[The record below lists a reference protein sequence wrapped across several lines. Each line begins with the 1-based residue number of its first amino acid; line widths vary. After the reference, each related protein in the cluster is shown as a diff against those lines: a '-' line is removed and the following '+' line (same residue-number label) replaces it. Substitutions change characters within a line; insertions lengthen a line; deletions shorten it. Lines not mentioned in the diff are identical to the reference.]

1 MIYLIFGI
9 EEDWRKNEWFWNK
22 CETDA
27 QNQHL
32 LNGFGTNMK
41 LVQFCFV
48 VLYNFWAY
56 IQSAAD
62 GTDDN

>member
-1 MIYLIFGI
+1 MINTTCGFIEMIYLIFVKMELKRIGG
-9 EEDWRKNEWFWNK
+9 KM
-22 CETDA
+22 
-27 QNQHL
+27 
-32 LNGFGTNMK
+32 NGFGTNMK

-62 GTDDN
+62 GTDGN